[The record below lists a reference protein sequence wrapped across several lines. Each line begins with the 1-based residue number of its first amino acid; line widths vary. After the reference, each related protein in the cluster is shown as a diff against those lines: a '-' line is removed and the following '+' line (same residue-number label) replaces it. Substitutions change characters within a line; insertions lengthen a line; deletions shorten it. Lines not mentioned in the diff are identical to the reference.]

1 MRIALL
7 LTACVFAAV
16 PAALAQP
23 QPQSQPQVAP
33 IPHMDIRSPS
43 LDFMPPHAMID
54 RIMAEDP
61 DVLRARARVQ
71 AAEAEARARA
81 AGPHEF
87 TLRGEYVSRATN
99 LEGRLNEW
107 TIGVARGFRLPG
119 KAEVDNRIGASG
131 VAVAENGFGDAR
143 HEAATLLKT
152 LYIEWVVA
160 ETEAAVVAEEV
171 KGYERQLAATI
182 RSRELG
188 QAATLQVEQVEAA
201 LAQARALATQAAQ
214 AQQSAR
220 VSLQRTF
227 PSLVLPL
234 RLQPVPDPEPPPG
247 AWEEWRAA
255 VLDDNH
261 EIKMAR
267 SEAERREWLAKRASM
282 DRFADPTLELRTF
295 QERSGHE
302 TGFGFGFS
310 MPIGGALRSAAADQ
324 AAAEASA
331 AAIAARKTL
340 RDVEIT
346 ADRDIIAAQQGL
358 AGWRQSRIA
367 AQSSSQMLTRMQRAV
382 ELGDQGLS
390 ELLLAQRQ
398 DFEVR
403 RAELRARAAAH
414 SAVLQLMID
423 AHRIWSLGDE

>member
-1 MRIALL
+1 MKIKPPLIAASLL
-7 LTACVFAAV
+7 AFSSM
-16 PAALAQP
+16 ALAQTAVP
-23 QPQSQPQVAP
+23 VA
-33 IPHMDIRSPS
+33 HTDVHSPS
-43 LDFMPPHAMID
+43 LDFMPPHDMVD

-61 DVLRARARVQ
+61 DVLQARARVQ

-99 LEGRLNEW
+99 IEGRLNEW
-107 TIGVARGFRLPG
+107 SIGVARGFRLPG
-119 KAEVDNRIGASG
+119 KANADERIGASG

-143 HEAATLLKT
+143 HETATLLKT
-152 LYIEWVVA
+152 FYIEWVVA
-160 ETEAAVVAEEV
+160 EAEATFATEEV
-171 KGYERQLAATI
+171 AGYERQLAATT

-188 QAATLQVEQVEAA
+188 QAAILQVEQVQAA
-201 LAQARALATQAAQ
+201 LAQARALAAQ
-214 AQQSAR
+214 ARQVQQSSK

-234 RLQPVPDPEPPPG
+234 RFQPMPDPQAPPG

-261 EIKMAR
+261 EIKMAQ
-267 SEAERREWLAKRASM
+267 SEAERRDWLAKRAAM
-282 DRFADPTLELRTF
+282 DRFADPTLEMRTF

-302 TGFGFGFS
+302 TGFGIGFS
-310 MPIGGALRSAAADQ
+310 MPLGGALRSAAADQ
-324 AAAEASA
+324 AVAEASA
-331 AAIAARKTL
+331 AGIAARKAL
-340 RDVEIT
+340 RDVEIA
-346 ADRDIIAAQQGL
+346 ADRDVIAAQQGL
-358 AGWRQSRIA
+358 VGWQQSRLA
-367 AQSSSQMLTRMQRAV
+367 AESSRQMLMRMQRAV
-382 ELGDQGLS
+382 ELGEIGLT

-403 RAELRARAAAH
+403 RTELRARASAH

-423 AHRIWSLGDE
+423 AHRIWSLGDD

>member
-1 MRIALL
+1 MKITPLLITASLLALAPL
-7 LTACVFAAV
+7 
-16 PAALAQP
+16 ALAQP
-23 QPQSQPQVAP
+23 AVP

-43 LDFMPPHAMID
+43 LDFMPPHYMVD

-61 DVLRARARVQ
+61 DVLQARAKVQ

-87 TLRGEYVSRATN
+87 TLRGEYVSRASN
-99 LEGRLNEW
+99 IEGRLDEW

-119 KAEVDNRIGASG
+119 KADADNRIGAAG

-143 HEAATLLKT
+143 HETATLLKT

-160 ETEAAVVAEEV
+160 ETEAGLAEEDV
-171 KGYERQLAATI
+171 KGYERQLAATT

-188 QAATLQVEQVEAA
+188 QSAILQVEQVQAA
-201 LAQARALATQAAQ
+201 LGQARALAAQ
-214 AQQSAR
+214 TVQTKLSAR

-234 RLQPVPDPEPPPG
+234 RLAPMPDPEPPPG

-267 SEAERREWLAKRASM
+267 SEAERLEGLATRARL

-295 QERSGHE
+295 QDRSGHE
-302 TGFGFGFS
+302 TGFGLGFS
-310 MPIGGALRSAAADQ
+310 MPIGGALRSAHADQ
-324 AAAEASA
+324 AAAQASA
-331 AAIAARKTL
+331 ASIAARKAL
-340 RDVEIT
+340 RDVEIA
-346 ADRDIIAAQQGL
+346 ADRDVIAAQQGL
-358 AGWRQSRIA
+358 ASWRHSREA
-367 AQSSSQMLTRMQRAV
+367 AGSSGQMLARMQRGV
-382 ELGDQGLS
+382 ELGDVGLT

-403 RAELRARAAAH
+403 RTELRARASAH

>member
-1 MRIALL
+1 MKIASLL
-7 LTACVFAAV
+7 IAAGLL
-16 PAALAQP
+16 PLASIALAQP
-23 QPQSQPQVAP
+23 AVPVA
-33 IPHMDIRSPS
+33 HTDIRSSS
-43 LDFMPPHAMID
+43 LDFMPPREMID

-61 DVLRARARVQ
+61 DVLQARAKVQ

-99 LEGRLNEW
+99 IEGRLNEW
-107 TIGVARGFRLPG
+107 TVGVARGFRLPG
-119 KAEVDNRIGASG
+119 KADADNRIGASG

-143 HEAATLLKT
+143 HETAILLKT

-160 ETEAAVVAEEV
+160 ETEAELAEEDV
-171 KGYERQLAATI
+171 KGYERQLAATA

-188 QAATLQVEQVEAA
+188 QSAILQVEQVQAA
-201 LAQARALATQAAQ
+201 LAQARALAAQ
-214 AQQSAR
+214 TLQTKLGAR

-234 RLQPVPDPEPPPG
+234 RLQPMPDPQPPPG

-267 SEAERREWLAKRASM
+267 SEEERREWLAKRARL

-295 QERSGHE
+295 QDRSGHE
-302 TGFGFGFS
+302 TGFGLGFS
-310 MPIGGALRSAAADQ
+310 MPIGGALRSAHADQ

-331 AAIAARKTL
+331 ASIAARKTL
-340 RDVEIT
+340 RDVEIA

-358 AGWRQSRIA
+358 VGWRHSRDA
-367 AQSSSQMLTRMQRAV
+367 ADSSRQMLVRMQRGV
-382 ELGDQGLS
+382 ELGELGLT

-403 RAELRARAAAH
+403 RTELRARAAAH